1 MSSHMLL
8 ASEALEEVVTVEIE
22 PEMIRGSR
30 AFYPAN
36 DRVFDDPRSSIVI
49 EDARTYFAAAEE
61 EFDLILSEP
70 SNPWV
75 SGVASLFTTEF
86 YQHIR
91 RYLADD
97 GVFGQWI
104 QLYEI
109 DDALILSIIAA
120 LHENFSSYEMFLVD
134 VTDLL
139 IVASESEI
147 MPEADWG
154 VARLPALVEDLCN
167 IVPLTPEA
175 LEGTRVSH
183 RAALAPLLDDW
194 GQGNSDFYPAVD
206 LLAERTR
213 YLALTATGFTQLAL
227 DRFDMTAPFFNRPQP
242 LALEMLVSIPDIDPV
257 RARALS
263 ATLRALRDG
272 GEPPP
277 DGVPVDFRGA
287 IHRWEQWLSSLEAN
301 RAPSDWRLWTARA
314 LDMEVDI
321 GRGTAGVADETL
333 FRDIRAFMDRHDAPE
348 LAREA
353 IAFRYALATWDFQ
366 EMSRA
371 ADAMLPSLLDRDGW
385 MLPEEVLAG
394 GIVAKLRLGDVQGA
408 VSLWEELGPLAQ
420 RGGFDLRM
428 ELLRRYLDVFEA
440 NQGS

>member
-1 MSSHMLL
+1 
-8 ASEALEEVVTVEIE
+8 
-22 PEMIRGSR
+22 
-30 AFYPAN
+30 
-36 DRVFDDPRSSIVI
+36 
-49 EDARTYFAAAEE
+49 
-61 EFDLILSEP
+61 
-70 SNPWV
+70 
-75 SGVASLFTTEF
+75 
-86 YQHIR
+86 
-91 RYLADD
+91 
-97 GVFGQWI
+97 
-104 QLYEI
+104 
-109 DDALILSIIAA
+109 
-120 LHENFSSYEMFLVD
+120 MFLVD

-147 MPEADWG
+147 MSEADWG

-194 GQGNSDFYPAVD
+194 GQGNSDFYPTVD

-213 YLALTATGFTQLAL
+213 YLGLTASGFAQLAS

-242 LALEMLVSIPDIDPV
+242 LASEMLVSIPEIDPV
-257 RARALS
+257 GARALS

-287 IHRWEQWLSSLEAN
+287 IHRWEQWLSSLEGD

-314 LDMEVDI
+314 LDMEVNI
-321 GRGTAGVADETL
+321 GRGTAGVADETV
-333 FRDIRAFMDRHDAPE
+333 FRDIGAFMDRHDAPE

-385 MLPEEVLAG
+385 MLPEEVLTG
-394 GIVAKLRLGDVQGA
+394 GIVAKLLLGYVQGA

-420 RGGFDLRM
+420 PGGFDLRM